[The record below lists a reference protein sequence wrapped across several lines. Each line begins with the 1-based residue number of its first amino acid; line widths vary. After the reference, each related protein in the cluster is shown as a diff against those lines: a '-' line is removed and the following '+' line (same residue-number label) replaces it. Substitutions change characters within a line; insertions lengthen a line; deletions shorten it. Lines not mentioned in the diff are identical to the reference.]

1 MARNAFAREAGLR
14 VRGRNSRLAA
24 RDGVTRHVM
33 VVVYDVAVRLDPPRR
48 NQAQGQA
55 HSPTLLADSG
65 AVRPAPRLALDA
77 RDGVMPMHWA
87 ATFLVA
93 LAIMVLAAVGAALIH
108 YNFLWSDS
116 LGIGMAGFVL
126 VGAFMLYRIFFWHE

>member
-1 MARNAFAREAGLR
+1 
-14 VRGRNSRLAA
+14 
-24 RDGVTRHVM
+24 M

-55 HSPTLLADSG
+55 HSPTRLADSG
-65 AVRPAPRLALDA
+65 AVPPAPRLALDA

-108 YNFLWSDS
+108 YNFLWTDS
-116 LGIGMAGFVL
+116 LGIGMGVFVL
-126 VGAFMLYRIFFWHE
+126 IGAFMLYRIFFWHE